1 MKNAV
6 CLLLAILFISQ
17 FNCEPADY
25 CDGHSGSSADE
36 CQKYKLYEEEDE
48 DGNPYKYCCYAE
60 AEADG
65 KTKKECIALT
75 QKDYD
80 EIGDYIDNLEKFAKD
95 YANVDADYSVDCN
108 SNYIVISL
116 LSLILLFL

>member
-1 MKNAV
+1 MG
-6 CLLLAILFISQ
+6 IQ
-17 FNCEPADY
+17 E
-25 CDGHSGSSADE
+25 
-36 CQKYKLYEEEDE
+36 
-48 DGNPYKYCCYAE
+48 GNPYKYCCFAE

-65 KTKKECIALT
+65 KTEKECIALT

-80 EIGDYIDNLEKFAKD
+80 EIGDYIDNLEKLAKD
-95 YANVDADYSVDCN
+95 FANVDADYSVDCN